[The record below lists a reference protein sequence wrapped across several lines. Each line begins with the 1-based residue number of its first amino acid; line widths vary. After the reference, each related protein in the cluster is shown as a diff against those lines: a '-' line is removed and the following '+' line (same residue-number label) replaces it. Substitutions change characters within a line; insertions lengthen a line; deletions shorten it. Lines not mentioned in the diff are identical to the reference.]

1 MSATTRQHRDQ
12 TAAAEQWVIPVIV
25 ASWVIVLLCGFIV
38 LV

>member
-1 MSATTRQHRDQ
+1 MSATTRQTHQ

-25 ASWVIVLLCGFIV
+25 AAWIVVLLSGFLV